1 MAIERTYLTS
11 WNSASGLT
19 GNLNYQFKLDV
30 NMVYVID
37 RYNFGK
43 LIETFGSYTD
53 KSEALNN
60 VELLNKVDPFNDY
73 KVRENESV

>member
-1 MAIERTYLTS
+1 
-11 WNSASGLT
+11 
-19 GNLNYQFKLDV
+19 
-30 NMVYVID
+30 MVYVID